1 VIAALSKRG
10 HRNSS
15 SSSSSSSN
23 AGAAANSASKSQG
36 HIPYRDSKLTRL
48 LQDSLGGNTRT
59 RLIVTLSPSQDCLD
73 ETISTLRFA
82 DRAKQVMALVR
93 INEHI
98 PIDRAMVEQLQSENA
113 YLRGLVRQLAEK
125 AGMRAKGANSST
137 SDMSS
142 SYGHTLLSSSDRE
155 AVLEV
160 QLLEHRTEIDKLKR
174 QNERLQRSLNGGL
187 VATSPLLSP
196 EHHHHYARSE
206 ILALTGTL
214 NGSSRGGSID
224 GSVSGTGD
232 AADTGAATAMI
243 QSQQHALWAEA
254 AAAALEQCATASAS
268 VAAAVTDLHAQL
280 KLFFRFEIEEE
291 ELRSHVDACMTRIR
305 VAQRNSGAQQHAALR
320 HSHQSFLVAQL
331 GSGSADSSIAR
342 AVQARQQRA
351 SLESFPVSNHAV
363 NGGHYHLS
371 GSNSDSSVLQRQHFR
386 LPHVPGALTNDS
398 YTGFADSTGASST
411 AAAAA
416 PVLPLA
422 YRVRGKRSDETE
434 IVEPSG
440 GLSTEAQQEI
450 QLRRE
455 LKKAKARM
463 RKNLELQAW
472 LRRKEQQELAGMQAE
487 ESARAATEE
496 AKRADAAAFKRRADK
511 AKRKLQMYYE
521 QSGAAAAATTA
532 TTGGS
537 SGADKGSDVIDGQYG
552 AALHSGSA
560 KGGSGGDL
568 TAAAAAATASGSVH
582 TGSRSDGTASASSQ
596 ADDDDVGDDISTASN
611 D

>member
-1 VIAALSKRG
+1 MHSVYNNRVIAALSKRG

-15 SSSSSSSN
+15 SSNSSGN
-23 AGAAANSASKSQG
+23 AGANSSSKGHGG

-98 PIDRAMVEQLQSENA
+98 PIDRAMVEQLQTENA

-125 AGMRAKGANSST
+125 AGMRAKVNSSG
-137 SDMSS
+137 DMMSS
-142 SYGHTLLSSSDRE
+142 HGHLTSSDRE

-160 QLLEHRTEIDKLKR
+160 QLLEHKSEIDKLKR
-174 QNERLQRSLNGGL
+174 HNERLQRSLNGGL

-196 EHHHHYARSE
+196 DYHHHHVRSD
-206 ILALTGTL
+206 ILALAGTL
-214 NGSSRGGSID
+214 SSSRGGSFD
-224 GSVSGTGD
+224 GTISGIGD
-232 AADTGAATAMI
+232 DSAANGGGHT
-243 QSQQHALWAEA
+243 QSQQQALWAEA
-254 AAAALEQCATASAS
+254 AAAALEQAATASAS

-291 ELRSHVDACMTRIR
+291 ELRGHVDACMTRIR
-305 VAQRNSGAQQHAALR
+305 VAQRSSGAVQVEALR
-320 HSHQSFLVAQL
+320 HTQQ
-331 GSGSADSSIAR
+331 
-342 AVQARQQRA
+342 QQRGLA
-351 SLESFPVSNHAV
+351 ESFPVQDSSSSNGNGYQMHA
-363 NGGHYHLS
+363 S
-371 GSNSDSSVLQRQHFR
+371 SSDSSVLQRQHFR
-386 LPHVPGALTNDS
+386 LPQVPGALTYDS
-398 YTGFADSTGASST
+398 YTSFADSTSTSSS

-416 PVLPLA
+416 PVPPLA
-422 YRVRGKRSDETE
+422 YRVRGKRSDEAE
-434 IVEPSG
+434 IVNPNA
-440 GLSTEAQQEI
+440 GLSNEAQQEI

-472 LRRKEQQELAGMQAE
+472 LRRKEQQELAGLQAE
-487 ESARAATEE
+487 ESARAAIEE

-511 AKRKLQMYYE
+511 AKRKLQQYYE
-521 QSGAAAAATTA
+521 QSGAAVATTTTA
-532 TTGGS
+532 TAVVHDGGS
-537 SGADKGSDVIDGQYG
+537 SSTSGVAADKSSGVIDGQYST
-552 AALHSGSA
+552 ASHSSSVKDSSGLTTSA
-560 KGGSGGDL
+560 
-568 TAAAAAATASGSVH
+568 TAADAAAVDGSIH
-582 TGSRSDGTASASSQ
+582 TSSRSVGTASASSQ
-596 ADDDDVGDDISTASN
+596 ADDDDDVDDISTASN